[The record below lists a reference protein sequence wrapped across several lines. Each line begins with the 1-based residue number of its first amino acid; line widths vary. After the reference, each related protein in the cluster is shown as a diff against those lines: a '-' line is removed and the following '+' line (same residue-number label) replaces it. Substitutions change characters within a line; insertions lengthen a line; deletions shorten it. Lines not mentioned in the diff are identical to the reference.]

1 MTILPNDLFQSNSGD
16 LLRVVAIEQENG
28 RAWVINVANT
38 SALPRLY
45 TLNEI
50 RELRPVK
57 PKNALQAA
65 IPSIAAIRRANAA
78 FEAIE
83 PLLKTR
89 DIFVPAKRHALLV
102 ARASE
107 LGTTTGR
114 LLRSLRRYWQ
124 KGMTRD
130 ALLPNFQNCG
140 AREKQATQ
148 GRGRKYDLPE
158 TASYQMS
165 RDDYRL
171 IEKFVA
177 KALTSGK
184 LTTKTDAYQRL
195 LEKHY
200 SYVDGEGVRLLKPKG
215 ERPSFRQFDYAVL
228 SIFSFEQLKRAKVGD
243 AEFEQNHRAKLGYG
257 LEGCLGVGHIY
268 EIDAT
273 IADIFLVF
281 AADRSRIIGKAS
293 LYLIY
298 DRFSRLVVGFY
309 LGLEEPSW
317 LAAMQAICFIA
328 EDKEAICKKYK
339 VPYDPADWP
348 AHGIFPE
355 EFVADRGPEFTS
367 NASSNL
373 SEQLRI
379 TVTNLPARRPD
390 RKGTVECGFKLI
402 QRSLADVV
410 GGYEPPENARKRQGK
425 KYDKDACMTLD
436 ELRSVMLEAIIY
448 HNRKL
453 MKDYPLPPDMLSR
466 GVAPSAIN
474 IWNANVQERSGA
486 LVRYDA
492 AYIRSCLL
500 PKGEASVQQH
510 GIYFK
515 GAYYSCPEA
524 IKQGWFVKAGRR
536 QFKVKVSYDMRLAD
550 CIYIEDRSAPNGF
563 IEAFLTG
570 KSTRYRGM
578 SFDEVAVSQRM
589 LKNAQG
595 AWSDENL
602 QLKSDFHAQVDPI
615 AQRAHHE
622 MKKVVEKKSRTS
634 RRRDTQE
641 DRHQERAAR
650 RQEEARM
657 TPKPPT
663 PPCNAEVI
671 ALSPSSHRARDSLPE
686 AAPLNALP
694 NAVAELLK
702 KKRMELLNA

>member
-1 MTILPNDLFQSNSGD
+1 MTILPNDLFQSFSGD

-28 RAWVINVANT
+28 RAWVINVTNT

-50 RELRPVK
+50 QELHPVK
-57 PKNALQAA
+57 PKNALQAPM
-65 IPSIAAIRRANAA
+65 PSIAAIRRANAA

-83 PLLKTR
+83 PLLKTP

-102 ARASE
+102 ARATE

-124 KGMTRD
+124 KGMARD

-140 AREKQATQ
+140 ARERQATQ
-148 GRGRKYDLPE
+148 GRGRKSDLPE
-158 TASYQMS
+158 TATYQMS
-165 RDDYRL
+165 PGDYRL
-171 IEKFVA
+171 IEKFVR
-177 KALTSGK
+177 KTLTSGK

-200 SYVDGEGVRLLKPKG
+200 SYVDADGTRFLKPKC

-228 SIFSFEQLKRAKVGD
+228 SLFSFEQLKRAKVGE

-273 IADIFLVF
+273 IADLFLVYSE
-281 AADRSRIIGKAS
+281 DRSRIIGKPS

-309 LGLEEPSW
+309 VGIEEPSW

-348 AHGIFPE
+348 AHGAFPE

-410 GGYEPPENARKRQGK
+410 PGYEPPENAKKRQGK

-436 ELRSVMLEAIIY
+436 EFRSTMLEAIIY
-448 HNRKL
+448 HNRKV
-453 MKDYPLPPDMLSR
+453 MRDYPLPLDMLSQ
-466 GVAPSAIN
+466 GITPSAIN
-474 IWNANVQERSGA
+474 IWNANIQERCGA
-486 LVRYDA
+486 LVRYEA
-492 AYIRSCLL
+492 NRVRSCLL
-500 PKGEASVQQH
+500 PKGEASVQQQ
-510 GIYFK
+510 GIFFK

-536 QFKVKVSYDMRLAD
+536 QFRVKVSYDMRLAD
-550 CIYIEDRSAPNGF
+550 SIYIEDRSAPNGF
-563 IEAFLTG
+563 IEAVLTER
-570 KSTRYRGM
+570 SAAYRGM
-578 SFDEVAVSQRM
+578 SFDEVAVSQRL
-589 LKNAQG
+589 LKNAQHVWG
-595 AWSDENL
+595 DENL
-602 QLKSDFHAQVDPI
+602 QLKSDFHSQVDPI
-615 AQRAHHE
+615 AQRAHQE
-622 MKKVVEKKSRTS
+622 MKKVVGKKSRTS
-634 RRRDTQE
+634 RRRDIRE

-657 TPKPPT
+657 SPKPAT
-663 PPCNAEVI
+663 PASSAEVI
-671 ALSPSSHRARDSLPE
+671 ALSSSHRARDSLPDI
-686 AAPLNALP
+686 AQPNNLP
-694 NAVAELLK
+694 NAVSELLK
-702 KKRMELLNA
+702 KKRIELLNA